1 MLDRFVQPIWTNRP
15 IRQRGTVIVAIPL
28 ICLFTSLIAISGF
41 RENAIQI
48 RKRANI
54 NQEILQETNRLLTA
68 VVDAETG
75 IRGYGLTKRRD
86 FLQPYLEAQKNV
98 PPLLAE
104 LKFMLR
110 ENQSEFKEF
119 EEIKKSTEQ
128 YINLLQNTLNKLESS
143 ETKLP
148 SPEIIQVLAQGQLK
162 MSKLREKIDAFAG
175 ANEAYQKVQE
185 RQIRELRDL
194 TNYLQVGGLLV
205 GCLGGV
211 ASWYLFDSLD
221 QELKKREAGLQ
232 ESKTR
237 IQAVVDNAADGIIT
251 LDERGNIESFNAAAE
266 KIFGRRTDRA
276 IGSNLRKLIAQP
288 QPHSSVGDYSV
299 EYFVLNPHA
308 KLKTYQQETVGIR
321 SDGTKFP
328 MELAISEMRLANQR
342 LFIAICRD
350 VRGRKQTEE
359 TLRKQAQMLDL
370 ANDTIAVLDLNGEIF
385 YWNLGAKWLYGWRK
399 SEAIGKNIHALLQTE
414 WTQPFEEIQ
423 QVLFEQ
429 GSWQGEL
436 MRTKQDGTKI
446 TVASRWTLQ
455 RDEQDTPA
463 AILEISNDISDRKR
477 SEIALAESAQRFR
490 HTFEQAAVGMAQA
503 TVEGKFVLVNQKL
516 CEILGY
522 SRQELIQKRFQDIT
536 WPEDLEK
543 ELELLRQLLAG
554 EIENYHV
561 EKRYLRQDGELVWAN
576 LTVSLL
582 LEQNGSQFLM
592 GVIED
597 IRERKQAEES
607 LRLHAQE
614 LSWMAQSLAKTTNVL
629 RKRNQELDQFAYVVS
644 HDLKAPLRAIANLS
658 SWIEEDLSDSMT
670 EDTLHQMNLL
680 RGRVHR
686 MEGLIEG
693 LLQYSRVGRIQVP
706 SETVKVENLLAEI
719 IDSFAPPAGFEV
731 KVEPGMPTFVA
742 EKLALQ
748 QVFAN
753 LISNAIKHNRAES
766 GHVNISVKELDDFYE
781 FSVADDGPGIA
792 AEYHDKVFV
801 IFQTLEARDK
811 VENTGIGL
819 SLVKK
824 IVEGQGGSILLES
837 AEGEGAIF
845 RFTWPKQPISKEES
859 ETTLNLVNA
868 ERAKPIAESPIA
880 PV

>member
-1 MLDRFVQPIWTNRP
+1 MLDRFVQLIWTDRP

-28 ICLFTSLIAISGF
+28 ICLFTSLIAISGL
-41 RENAIQI
+41 REKTIQI
-48 RKRANI
+48 RKQANT
-54 NQEILQETNRLLTA
+54 NKEILQETNRLLTA

-75 IRGYGLTKRRD
+75 IRGYGLTKRRE
-86 FLQPYLEAQKNV
+86 FLEPYLEAKKSV
-98 PPLLAE
+98 PRLLAK
-104 LKFMLR
+104 LQLMIA
-110 ENQSEFKEF
+110 ENKPQFQGF
-119 EEIKKSTEQ
+119 EEIQKSTEQ
-128 YINLLQNTLNKLESS
+128 HMNLLQNTLNKLESS
-143 ETKLP
+143 AITLE
-148 SPEIIQVLAQGQLK
+148 SPGKIQVLVQGKLK
-162 MSKLREKIDAFAG
+162 MDRLREKIGAFAG

-185 RQIRELRDL
+185 RQIRQLRDF

-205 GCLGGV
+205 GCLGAV

-221 QELKKREAGLQ
+221 NELRKREAGLE

-251 LDERGNIESFNAAAE
+251 LDERGNIESFNRAAE
-266 KIFGRRTDRA
+266 NIFGRSTNRT
-276 IGSNLRKLIAQP
+276 IGSNLRGLIAQP
-288 QPHSSVGDYSV
+288 PRDISAADYSV
-299 EYFVLNPHA
+299 EYFMLNPHA
-308 KLKTYQQETVGIR
+308 KLNTYQQETVGVR

-370 ANDTIAVLDLNGEIF
+370 ANDTIALLDLNGEIF

-399 SEAIGKNIHALLQTE
+399 SEAIEKNIHELLQTE
-414 WTQPFEEIQ
+414 WTQPLEAIK

-455 RDEQDTPA
+455 RDEQDRPV

-477 SEIALAESAQRFR
+477 SEIALAQSAQRFR

-503 TVEGKFVLVNQKL
+503 TVEGKLVLVNQKL

-522 SRQELIQKRFQDIT
+522 SRQELLQKRFQDIT
-536 WPEDLEK
+536 LPEDLGK
-543 ELELLRQLLAG
+543 ELEFLRQLLAG
-554 EIENYHV
+554 EIENYHL

-582 LEQNGSQFLM
+582 REQNGSQFLM
-592 GVIED
+592 GVVQD
-597 IRERKQAEES
+597 IRERKRAEES
-607 LRLHAQE
+607 LRLRAEE
-614 LSWMAQSLAKTTNVL
+614 LNWMAQSLAKTTNVL

-693 LLQYSRVGRIQVP
+693 LLQYSRVGRIQVA
-706 SETVKVENLLAEI
+706 SETIKAENLLAEI
-719 IDSFAPPAGFEV
+719 IDSLAPPSGFEV

-742 EKLALQ
+742 ERLPLQ

-792 AEYHDKVFV
+792 AQYHDKVFV

-824 IVEGQGGSILLES
+824 IVEGQGGSISLES
-837 AEGEGAIF
+837 AVGEGATF
-845 RFTWPKQPISKEES
+845 RFTWPKQPISKEE
-859 ETTLNLVNA
+859 
-868 ERAKPIAESPIA
+868 K
-880 PV
+880 